1 MLIRCV
7 DGCNRIVPWRKS
19 RFNPTVGRLFF
30 VKIFN
35 QILVGSLTT
44 RVRLTFYDHN
54 AARCGLTHKEMKE
67 GRSSGLTGNKTVLS
81 LIWVQ
86 PLSFDC
92 EDDWSEVVFVTVQY
106 LGAPRFTGG
115 GRSRTTEGKKKIY
128 IMFYFSWIYL
138 EYFDKSHIIIR
149 EFPFFSFF

>member
-1 MLIRCV
+1 MPHAFSPTGFYCFLFCFVSYFKVKVTKIFFSYLYVCLVFMWHYSNICIYIFIMINVGTKTVSFLIMYNYYYYSEMLIRCV

-54 AARCGLTHKEMKE
+54 AARCGLTHKEIRKA
-67 GRSSGLTGNKTVLS
+67 GVPVWPGTK
-81 LIWVQ
+81 
-86 PLSFDC
+86 
-92 EDDWSEVVFVTVQY
+92 
-106 LGAPRFTGG
+106 RF
-115 GRSRTTEGKKKIY
+115 
-128 IMFYFSWIYL
+128 FL
-138 EYFDKSHIIIR
+138 
-149 EFPFFSFF
+149 